1 MDNLFLVKV
10 FVQIISIFFSFFLVL
25 IGFLSLIKRHNR
37 RKPSCIYFVF
47 FSAYYFA
54 YNCLDFLK
62 LTSFS
67 ISYTLLLIFTE
78 LLLISSLLFVNL
90 YQVAHLQEELG
101 NRVEET
107 SSQINKKQK
116 QFSLMDNFFKS
127 SLYIII
133 FILFITIVL
142 NSILRNRFLS
152 LINISIVLL
161 INLIT
166 SLGCKK
172 FSTKSKVLHIYFIFF
187 VIFNFINSLLMLFY
201 NNVDIYNLFGN
212 NWMIVIYLQDIFII
226 FSKVFIEISLTPLL
240 IYKLRRIE
248 K

>member
-1 MDNLFLVKV
+1 MYNLFLVKV
-10 FVQIISIFFSFFLVL
+10 FVQIISILFSFFLVL

-47 FSAYYFA
+47 FSAYYFT

-78 LLLISSLLFVNL
+78 LLLIISLLFINL
-90 YQVAHLQEELG
+90 YQAAHLQEELG

-107 SSQINKKQK
+107 TSQISKKQK
-116 QFSLMDNFFKS
+116 QFNLVDSFFKS
-127 SLYIII
+127 SLYIIL
-133 FILFITIVL
+133 FIVFITIVL

-152 LINISIVLL
+152 LINISTVLL
-161 INLIT
+161 ITLIT

-172 FSTKSKVLHIYFIFF
+172 LSIKSKALHIYFIFF

-201 NNVDIYNLFGN
+201 NNVDIYSFFGN
-212 NWMIVIYLQDIFII
+212 NWTTVIYLQDILAIL
-226 FSKVFIEISLTPLL
+226 SKVFIEISLIPLL